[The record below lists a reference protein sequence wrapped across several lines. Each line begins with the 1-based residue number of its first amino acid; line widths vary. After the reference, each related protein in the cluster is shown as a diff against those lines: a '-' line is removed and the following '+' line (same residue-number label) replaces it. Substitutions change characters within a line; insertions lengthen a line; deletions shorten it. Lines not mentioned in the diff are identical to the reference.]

1 MDKFELLK
9 QYFGHDS
16 FRDGQEN
23 IIDNISS
30 GRDALCIMP
39 TGGGKSIC
47 YQIPALMSDGIAIV
61 ISPLISLMKD
71 QVTSLN
77 QNGIRAAYINSTLT
91 PAQQSRAIYNAMRG
105 EYKLIY
111 VAPERLEAPAFL
123 NLCNSIK
130 ISLIAVDEAH
140 CVSQWGHDFRPSYL
154 KIADFISKLDNR
166 PVISAF
172 TATATDAVK
181 RDILNLLGL
190 KNPFEI
196 TTGFD
201 RKNLFFAVKR
211 PQNKQKELL
220 AIVSEHKNQSG
231 IIYCATRKNV
241 EKVSDFLNENG
252 YDSLIYHAG
261 LSNEIRSKN
270 QDDFI
275 NDRCNLIVATN
286 AFGMGIDKP
295 DVRFVVHYNM
305 PKNLEN
311 YYQEA
316 GRAGRD
322 GENSDCVLLY
332 SPGDVYTQKFFI
344 ENNDENAEL
353 TEEQREK
360 IKKNDYYKLNK
371 MVGYCT
377 STACLRNY
385 ILNYFAEYHTNEC
398 KNCSACLKEYKL
410 TDVTVDSQKI
420 LSCIIRT
427 GQRFGTSTISA
438 VLAGSKSEN
447 IYKYRLNNQST
458 YGIMSDKHRT
468 VINELIT
475 RLIDEE
481 YITQTEDKYPVLK
494 VTQKSYPILK
504 GQKSLTMRLTV
515 KEELHR
521 EIQHTEVDKVLF
533 DKLKERRK
541 YLADKASVPPYAIFS
556 EASLRDMCAK
566 LPTNENDFLRISGV
580 VIKKHEKYAKE
591 FIPIIKEYKNSK
603 S

>member
-1 MDKFELLK
+1 MNKFEILK
-9 QYFGHDS
+9 HYFGHDT

-23 IIDNISS
+23 IIDNISN
-30 GRDALCIMP
+30 GNDALCIMP

-91 PAQQSRAIYNAMRG
+91 SAQQSRAIYNAMRG

-211 PQNKQKELL
+211 PQRKQKELL

-241 EKVSDFLNENG
+241 EKVSDFLNDNG
-252 YDSLIYHAG
+252 YRSLIYHAG
-261 LSNEIRSKN
+261 LNSETRNRN
-270 QDDFI
+270 QEDFI

-344 ENNDENAEL
+344 EN
-353 TEEQREK
+353 
-360 IKKNDYYKLNK
+360 
-371 MVGYCT
+371 G
-377 STACLRNY
+377 
-385 ILNYFAEYHTNEC
+385 EYHTNDC
-398 KNCSACLKEYKL
+398 NNCSACLKEYKL
-410 TDVTVDSQKI
+410 ADLTVDSQKI

-458 YGIMSDKHRT
+458 YGIMSDKRRT

-481 YITQTEDKYPVLK
+481 YITQTKDKYPVLK

-504 GQKSLTMRLTV
+504 GQKSLTMRLAV
-515 KEELHR
+515 KEDLHR
-521 EIQHTEVDKVLF
+521 EIQQAEIDRSLF

-556 EASLRDMCAK
+556 DASLRDMCAK

-580 VIKKHEKYAKE
+580 GIKKQEKYAKE
-591 FIPIIKEYKNSK
+591 FIPIIKEYKEEK
-603 S
+603 F